1 MAGGGAS
8 GLMAAVVSARAGART
23 LLLELNDRPGVKLAL
38 TGGGRCNVLP
48 RSEPSGEYV
57 TTSSANSLKRILAGW
72 SVREA
77 ARFFRVEAGMEPTPE
92 QGTGNLFLGS
102 GGAAMLARRL
112 AGMAA
117 EAGAEIL
124 TGVRVAS
131 IEPGGAVWRIG
142 TGGGAGFEA
151 CSVVLATGGRSW
163 PWTGSSGRGYALAE
177 RLGHTVRRTFPALVP
192 LLRRSGVLGGLD
204 GIVVDAALRS
214 SFGGRKVS
222 SRGSLLF
229 TKDGFS
235 GPAAMNIS
243 HCVSLPSA
251 SGSEPPEVRA
261 CWLPEAAGAAMAELS
276 SHGGTLGGFLRA
288 ALPARL
294 SSALIS
300 MAGLDPG
307 KPACALDREARAA
320 MQKVL
325 LDCPLDIGGD
335 SGWRK
340 AETTGGGV
348 ALEEVESHT
357 LESRLHPGLYFT
369 GEMLDA
375 FGPVGGWNLYWA
387 WLTGRAAGLAA
398 AARRRNA

>member
-1 MAGGGAS
+1 
-8 GLMAAVVSARAGART
+8 MAAVFSARAGART
-23 LLLELNDRPGVKLAL
+23 LVLELNDRPGVKLAL

-72 SVREA
+72 SVKEA
-77 ARFFRVEAGMEPTPE
+77 GRFLRVEAGMEPIPE
-92 QGTGNLFLGS
+92 RGTGSLFLGP

-112 AGMAA
+112 SGMAV

-124 TGVRVAS
+124 TGLRVAS
-131 IEPGGAVWRIG
+131 LEPWGAGWRIG
-142 TGGGAGFEA
+142 AGSGAVFETRA
-151 CSVVLATGGRSW
+151 AVLATGGRSW
-163 PWTGSSGRGYALAE
+163 PWTGSTGRGYALVE
-177 RLGHTVRRTFPALVP
+177 RLGHTVRQTFPALVP
-192 LLRRSGVLGGLD
+192 LLRRGGVLAGLE
-204 GIVVDAALRS
+204 GIVVDAVLRS
-214 SFGGRKVS
+214 SFRGRKAS
-222 SRGSLLF
+222 SRGPLLF

-251 SGSEPPEVRA
+251 TGSEPPEVRA
-261 CWLPEAAGAAMAELS
+261 CWLPDGAGAAMAELS
-276 SHGGTLGGFLRA
+276 AHGGTVGGFLRM

-294 SSALIS
+294 SSALVRL
-300 MAGLDPG
+300 AGLDPG
-307 KPACALDREARAA
+307 ERACGLDRGARTALER
-320 MQKVL
+320 VL
-325 LDCPLDIGGD
+325 LDCPLDAGGD
-335 SGWRK
+335 AGWRK

-357 LESRLHPGLYFT
+357 LESRLHPGLHFA

-398 AARRRNA
+398 AARRHIV